1 MSKLNEKLIEVQC
14 KTQCAVMN
22 GAAPEKTRKRI
33 KYARLALIAVCVVN
47 LLMMMAFPAFA
58 DSIESKIA
66 GGMQDVYK
74 VIIAICVP
82 IAVIAFAFA
91 GFQAFAGGE
100 KGMEKAK
107 KTALYTI
114 IALGVILLAPI
125 IINQVAG
132 WFESDTG
139 DASIWDGT
147 WASSASSS

>member
-1 MSKLNEKLIEVQC
+1 MSKLNEKLIEAQC

-33 KYARLALIAVCVVN
+33 KYARLALITVCIVN
-47 LLMMMAFPAFA
+47 LLMMMAFPALAA
-58 DSIESKIA
+58 DSIESRIA

-74 VIIAICVP
+74 VIIAVCVP

-114 IALGVILLAPI
+114 IALGIILLAPI

-132 WFESDTG
+132 WFESGTG
-139 DASIWDGT
+139 DTSIWNGT
-147 WASSASSS
+147 WNS